1 MESSFL
7 PEPDSARAVLSAI
20 GTGMIT
26 LTGFVFS
33 FLLLLVQFG
42 STAFTPRLTRTLQRD
57 WVVKHALGAFTATF
71 MFSLSALLAVGR
83 LGPGAAPLL
92 TMITVGFLLVLS
104 LGLFFG
110 MIDRVMGNL
119 RVSRVVRLLTVQGS
133 QIFDTVYARP
143 FEPATDETAPVWPA
157 DRGTP
162 VQVVRHVAPS
172 AVLVALDRDG
182 LADIARHT
190 RVRIEQIPAVGDDI
204 ARGPEL
210 FRVYG
215 HRPVSE
221 ELLRAALVLG
231 DERTLEDDPGF
242 ALRLLVDIA
251 VRALSPAV
259 NDPTTAVQVLD
270 GIAVLLGNAA
280 TKDLDVGVVRDE
292 AGVWLTGPAPTWTE
306 LLRLGTTE
314 IRQYGRNS
322 VQVLRRLRALLEGLL
337 AIAPP
342 PRHDAVRDELARL
355 DATVEAAFGAEADR
369 IVALMPDPQGIG
381 PFRPSG

>member
-20 GTGMIT
+20 GAGMIT

-110 MIDRVMGNL
+110 MIGSWGTC
-119 RVSRVVRLLTVQGS
+119 VSRGS
-133 QIFDTVYARP
+133 FACSRCRGAKSSTPSTRGPSSPRP
-143 FEPATDETAPVWPA
+143 TRRRPCGRRTGGPPSRSCATSRRPRSSSRST
-157 DRGTP
+157 GTGSP
-162 VQVVRHVAPS
+162 TSP
-172 AVLVALDRDG
+172 D
-182 LADIARHT
+182 T

-204 ARGPEL
+204 ARGSEL

-215 HRPVSE
+215 DRPVSE

>member
-1 MESSFL
+1 M
-7 PEPDSARAVLSAI
+7 
-20 GTGMIT
+20 
-26 LTGFVFS
+26 
-33 FLLLLVQFG
+33 
-42 STAFTPRLTRTLQRD
+42 
-57 WVVKHALGAFTATF
+57 
-71 MFSLSALLAVGR
+71 
-83 LGPGAAPLL
+83 
-92 TMITVGFLLVLS
+92 
-104 LGLFFG
+104 
-110 MIDRVMGNL
+110 
-119 RVSRVVRLLTVQGS
+119 
-133 QIFDTVYARP
+133 
-143 FEPATDETAPVWPA
+143 
-157 DRGTP
+157 
-162 VQVVRHVAPS
+162 
-172 AVLVALDRDG
+172 
-182 LADIARHT
+182 
-190 RVRIEQIPAVGDDI
+190 RIEQIPAVGDDI
-204 ARGPEL
+204 ARGSEL

-215 HRPVSE
+215 DRPVSE

>member
-143 FEPATDETAPVWPA
+143 FEPATDATAPVWPA

-182 LADIARHT
+182 LADIARHPGED
-190 RVRIEQIPAVGDDI
+190 RADPG
-204 ARGPEL
+204 RG
-210 FRVYG
+210 RR
-215 HRPVSE
+215 HRPGVG
-221 ELLRAALVLG
+221 AV
-231 DERTLEDDPGF
+231 PG
-242 ALRLLVDIA
+242 LWRP
-251 VRALSPAV
+251 S
-259 NDPTTAVQVLD
+259 
-270 GIAVLLGNAA
+270 
-280 TKDLDVGVVRDE
+280 
-292 AGVWLTGPAPTWTE
+292 
-306 LLRLGTTE
+306 RLG
-314 IRQYGRNS
+314 G
-322 VQVLRRLRALLEGLL
+322 
-337 AIAPP
+337 
-342 PRHDAVRDELARL
+342 AVACRPGAR
-355 DATVEAAFGAEADR
+355 
-369 IVALMPDPQGIG
+369 
-381 PFRPSG
+381 